1 MGWPGRPEELC
12 TIHSLQETGWLPT
25 LRIEYIN
32 PAPWSPLSSGLLA
45 QDNTKLLGGPVLQ
58 LWTLLWVPGVPL
70 LVEAGV
76 VIKAHAISRCSLR
89 PQISSGAEVSPW
101 RQELGV
107 SQWETKPTYLM
118 PIKCKHEPTQ

>member
-12 TIHSLQETGWLPT
+12 TIHALQETGQLPT

-32 PAPWSPLSSGLLA
+32 PASWSPLSSGLLA
-45 QDNTKLLGGPVLQ
+45 QDNAKLLGGRVLQ

-89 PQISSGAEVSPW
+89 PQISSRAEVSL
-101 RQELGV
+101 R
-107 SQWETKPTYLM
+107 
-118 PIKCKHEPTQ
+118 